1 MTDCTRNCWI
11 FAALMGLLVWAFALG
26 QGGVGLL
33 PGAFLGF
40 VTAWLLGGL
49 LVMLF
54 CQGDVADHG
63 LGFADLS
70 PRGAEGATAAPSAG
84 GERREASTARATR
97 AEPALQ
103 APAGASADPRQA
115 VTFEPSTAVKAAEE
129 AAEHTAPVEPI
140 RTGAPQGA
148 SADPRLAVTF
158 TEAGG
163 ADRAPAA
170 RVEAA
175 LTERDAAGPGA
186 AFSAECQPSRPTR
199 STDAGRAARA
209 HRRGAA
215 PDDAPHSTA
224 AHLAAP
230 RDGQGD
236 DLSRI
241 LGIGPWL
248 TEWLHDNGI
257 RRFDQIAAW
266 SPEDVRTWGDRLGR
280 NGGRIE
286 REDWVG
292 QARILAAGGETA
304 HSGRVDR
311 GEST

>member
-54 CQGDVADHG
+54 CQGEAADEG
-63 LGFADLS
+63 LGFADTPLVV
-70 PRGAEGATAAPSAG
+70 RDGAAVPPAGSAARRETTGAT
-84 GERREASTARATR
+84 RV
-97 AEPALQ
+97 EPALQ

-115 VTFEPSTAVKAAEE
+115 VTFESSTAVKAAEE
-129 AAEHTAPVEPI
+129 AAEHRALVEPI

-148 SADPRLAVTF
+148 STDPRLAVTF

-163 ADRAPAA
+163 ADRAPVA

-186 AFSAECQPSRPTR
+186 ALYAEGQPSRPTR
-199 STDAGRAARA
+199 STDAGQVARA
-209 HRRGAA
+209 RRRGAA
-215 PDDAPHSTA
+215 PDDAPRSTA

-230 RDGQGD
+230 RDGQDD

-241 LGIGPWL
+241 LGIGPRL

-266 SPEDVRTWGDRLGR
+266 SPEDVRAWGDRLGR
-280 NGGRIE
+280 NGGRID

-304 HSGRVDR
+304 HSRRVDQ